1 MIKLIIFVLIFWLII
16 KLIKGWTIRF
26 RKTSIHTRRD
36 KKENGGLKY
45 DNGDVEDAEFKDLE

>member
-1 MIKLIIFVLIFWLII
+1 MIKLIIFVLIVWFII
-16 KLIKGWTIRF
+16 KLIKRSTIRF

-45 DNGDVEDAEFKDLE
+45 DSGDVEDAEFKDLE

>member
-1 MIKLIIFVLIFWLII
+1 MIKLIIFVLIVWFFI

-26 RKTSIHTRRD
+26 RKTSIHTRSG
-36 KKENGGLKY
+36 KKEDGGLKY